1 MAYKPKSIVL
11 NYRTVQR
18 VFSTF
23 AEWQAKQQLDLRTP
37 AQRGIGIGSSVMWR
51 YMRNNIITT
60 DRGIVLAI
68 SGDTLTLQIKDSQ
81 ERTGS
86 ADVHEI
92 VSNTEDRLALSLHE
106 IDKRSDLRSP
116 AEAALPAGVVS

>member
-23 AEWQAKQQLDLRTP
+23 ADWQAKQQLDERTP

-51 YMRNNIITT
+51 YMRNNVITT

-68 SGDTLTLQIKDSQ
+68 SGDTLTLQIKDVQ
-81 ERTGS
+81 DRTGS
-86 ADVHEI
+86 ADIHEI

-106 IDKRSDLRSP
+106 IDKRSDLRNP